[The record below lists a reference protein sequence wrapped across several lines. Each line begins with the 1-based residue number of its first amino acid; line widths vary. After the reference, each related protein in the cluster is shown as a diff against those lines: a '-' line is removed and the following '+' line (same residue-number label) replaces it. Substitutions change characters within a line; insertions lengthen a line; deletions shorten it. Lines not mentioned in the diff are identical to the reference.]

1 MILNV
6 VPVIFIQYSN
16 LFLYYVLIYSL
27 FTQTANRASRVCRLW
42 RKVATNNRLWHTV
55 DLATGRIKPRYRNE
69 RKLLWILENRLSE
82 VRDLNLG
89 GWNDAVTPPIL
100 PRLVELCPELTSLN
114 LSYCHKI
121 HSENLHTHL
130 SLCKKLERLDLTNVM
145 ASHKPT
151 PRCAVGQQTLSDM
164 ALTMNTRLT
173 HLTLA
178 NNTLSNVPGLVW
190 RCLSESDH
198 CQNLQILD
206 LSNVLTIGR
215 DCVRINIELLQKGCT
230 KLRTLRLTN
239 SNTRLSQTSMS
250 VQASSPGFPEL
261 EELSLA
267 VDGNLSVGMND
278 SELERI
284 LKNSHKL
291 RLLDVRG
298 CINITD
304 SSLVRIPPWDL
315 EHLFLAGSTSPKYY
329 SDRLELVVRKWQHSL
344 VELDLSWTANA
355 DSIDAALIAI
365 SEESDNKLRY
375 LNMCGSSV
383 TFQPIR
389 QVLARCKHLETINLT
404 SCRAL
409 PRGLKRF
416 HEALQ
421 LISLRA
427 DIAKGKFDENP
438 DQDDDD

>member
-1 MILNV
+1 
-6 VPVIFIQYSN
+6 
-16 LFLYYVLIYSL
+16 
-27 FTQTANRASRVCRLW
+27 ASRVCRLW

-82 VRDLNLG
+82 G
-89 GWNDAVTPPIL
+89 SIACWWNDAVTPPIL

-190 RCLSESDH
+190 
-198 CQNLQILD
+198 
-206 LSNVLTIGR
+206 
-215 DCVRINIELLQKGCT
+215 RINIELLQKGCT